1 MKILWIGEIVS
12 KAGMYAVK
20 TALPGLRK
28 ELEPDLIVVNAD
40 AATNG
45 YGLGKNHSLYLRKLG
60 ADVIT
65 LGDQAYFKKDM
76 VQHINGARFILRPA
90 NLPPESPGRGWIIKK
105 IDEQDSDAN
114 AQKVAIISF
123 LGQAGASR
131 MHGNNPFT
139 YLPVLV
145 DRIKSETTMICVE
158 FHSTTTAEKNT
169 MFWHADGMVSAVI
182 GTGTRVQTADERV
195 LPRGA
200 AVITD
205 IGRTGSHTSVAG
217 FKPEPE
223 IRQFTHG
230 LHLKS
235 EDAWG
240 DIKLQ
245 GVFLQL
251 APDGRAEKIQRISV
265 DVPPKPE
272 PAGKD

>member
-1 MKILWIGEIVS
+1 
-12 KAGMYAVK
+12 MYALK
-20 TALPGLRK
+20 TALPRLRK
-28 ELEPDLIVVNAD
+28 ELAPDLVVANAD

-45 YGLGKNHSLYLRKLG
+45 YGLGKNHSMYLRKLG
-60 ADVIT
+60 VDVVT

-76 VQHINGARFILRPA
+76 VQHIGGARFILRPA
-90 NLPPESPGRGWIIKK
+90 NLPPESPGRGWIIKVVG
-105 IDEQDSDAN
+105 DNDAGKR
-114 AQKVAIISF
+114 ASSGAASAAAGQKVAIISF
-123 LGQAGASR
+123 LGQSGFMR

-145 DRIKSETTMICVE
+145 DKIKSETSMICVE
-158 FHSTTTAEKNT
+158 FHATTTAEKNT

-182 GTGTRVQTADERV
+182 GTGSRVQTADERV

-205 IGRTGSHTSVAG
+205 IGRTGSHASVAG

-235 EDAWG
+235 EDAWD

-251 APDGRAEKIQRISV
+251 APDGRAESIRRISI
-265 DVPPKPE
+265 DVPARPDMQQAE
-272 PAGKD
+272 

>member
-1 MKILWIGEIVS
+1 
-12 KAGMYAVK
+12 MYALK
-20 TALPGLRK
+20 TALPQLRK
-28 ELEPDLIVVNAD
+28 ELEPDLVVANAD
-40 AATNG
+40 GATNG
-45 YGLGKNHSLYLRKLG
+45 YGLGKNHSMYLRKLG
-60 ADVIT
+60 VDVVT

-90 NLPPESPGRGWIIKK
+90 NLPPESPGRGWIIKSVG
-105 IDEQDSDAN
+105 DEGSGSTGG
-114 AQKVAIISF
+114 QKVAIISF
-123 LGQAGASR
+123 LGQSGFSR

-145 DRIKSETTMICVE
+145 DKIKSETPMICVE
-158 FHSTTTAEKNT
+158 FHATTTAEKNT

-240 DIKLQ
+240 DVKLQ

-251 APDGRAEKIQRISV
+251 APDGRAESIRRISV
-265 DVPPKPE
+265 DVPAQQPE
-272 PAGKD
+272 KAAE